1 MTHSSPPDE
10 TAWWEV
16 QVELGAEAAE
26 LVGVAMTEVAG
37 GVETRDQAT
46 LIRSGAE
53 RDRVVLIAMAA
64 PDDRGAL
71 LDAIEEAC
79 DSARE
84 AGLRVDPVVRR
95 ERLAHEDEWRDV
107 WKQFFKPTR
116 VGARFLVRPSWDQG
130 TALEADLLIDI
141 DPGRAFGTGGHA
153 STRLVMM
160 LSEKIAAARPP
171 VLRFLDLGCGSGILS
186 IAAARLWPG
195 ATGLAVDLDPEA
207 AACSDENLALNHVGS
222 VVTRAG
228 TLEDVATTPPFD
240 LILANIQADVL
251 IHLAAGLRDHLAAG
265 GTLVLSGLL
274 TTDVVA
280 VLPRYEGAGF
290 RLVERRD
297 EGEWAALWLGL
308 SP

>member
-1 MTHSSPPDE
+1 
-10 TAWWEV
+10 
-16 QVELGAEAAE
+16 
-26 LVGVAMTEVAG
+26 
-37 GVETRDQAT
+37 
-46 LIRSGAE
+46 
-53 RDRVVLIAMAA
+53 
-64 PDDRGAL
+64 
-71 LDAIEEAC
+71 
-79 DSARE
+79 
-84 AGLRVDPVVRR
+84 VDPVVRR

-116 VGARFLVRPSWDQG
+116 VGTRFLVRPSWDQG

-207 AACSDENLALNHVGS
+207 AACSDENLALNHVAS
-222 VVTRAG
+222 VATQAG
-228 TLEDVATTPPFD
+228 TLDDVPTAPAFD

-251 IHLAAGLRDHLAAG
+251 IHLAGKLREHLAAD

-274 TTDVVA
+274 ITDVA
-280 VLPRYEGAGF
+280 TVLPRY
-290 RLVERRD
+290 
-297 EGEWAALWLGL
+297 
-308 SP
+308 